1 MRKPVITFFLAVI
14 PSIAT
19 ILLLL
24 DYFPYTGLGRIVSIP
39 ITLILNI
46 AILLISLFITQKL
59 KSKVFKSLIWVSAI
73 PISVFVA
80 IFLHPQ
86 EYLPSVL
93 TQLRELIFAH

>member
-1 MRKPVITFFLAVI
+1 MKKPVITFFLAVI

-59 KSKVFKSLIWVSAI
+59 KSRVFKSLIWVVAI
-73 PISVFVA
+73 LISVFVA

-86 EYLPSVL
+86 EYLPNVL